1 MNMYQLLEKAVATWP
16 DNLFLVREEV
26 TFSQFIE
33 QVKARAASLSAA
45 GVKQGDIV
53 GILSHNIPQ
62 FPLTLFAV
70 WYLGGTVLLLD
81 TNLTPFEYD
90 NMTATTDCHIVC
102 AEKSFFYKTDKFKFY
117 DITKKDGKQNPEL
130 SPAPLESLDVAT
142 LSFTSGSTGT
152 PKVVPLT
159 HFNLIECANSLDDM
173 RDYFHSGEIMYGFLP
188 MYHIFGFAVEILA
201 TLHYGSGVLLQP
213 TVNPK
218 EIMEDFKKYRPHA
231 IPAVPRLF
239 EVIRNRIIDQI
250 KSQHKWWL
258 ASLVLKYGNLLNKI
272 GLGFLVKKVQ
282 DPVRAIFGGR
292 VSLLIA
298 GGAATKPEVETFYE
312 RLGMRFIQGY
322 GLTETVGP
330 ICISKHTKKRI
341 PFAFGGPTSNNECE
355 IRDMN
360 EDGVGVLWLR
370 GHQVFGG
377 YLNNPGVNETVFD
390 ERGFFNTGDMVSMDK
405 NGELHFAGRKKQV
418 IVLDSG
424 KNVYPDEL
432 EALFMEIEG
441 VKNVAVFEHR
451 VKDKT
456 VTYGVFSVTD
466 DMTLEKLSAAVA
478 NANKKVASY
487 KWVTHFAM
495 TTDDLPMTSTQKVK
509 HHVVRQNLIE
519 GKYPIRKE

>member
-1 MNMYQLLEKAVATWP
+1 MNMYQLLEKAAATWP
-16 DNLFLVREEV
+16 DNLFLVREGV
-26 TFSQFIE
+26 TFSGFVE
-33 QVKARAASLSAA
+33 LVKRRAAELHAA
-45 GVKQGDIV
+45 GMKRGDIV
-53 GILSHNIPQ
+53 GVLSHNIPQ
-62 FPLTLFAV
+62 MPTTMFAI

-90 NMTATTDCHIVC
+90 NMAATTDCHLVC
-102 AEKSFFYKTDKFKFY
+102 AEKSFFYKTKKFKFF
-117 DITKKDGKQNPEL
+117 DITQTDGKANGRL
-130 SPAPLESLDVAT
+130 KPAPLEPLDVAT

-159 HFNLIECANSLDDM
+159 HFNLIECSKSLDDM
-173 RDYFHSGEIMYGFLP
+173 RDYIGPGDIMYGFLP
-188 MYHIFGFAVEILA
+188 MYHIFGFAVELLA
-201 TLHYGSGVLLQP
+201 TLHYGAGVLLQP

-218 EIMEDFKKYRPHA
+218 EIMADFKEFRPHA

-239 EVIRNRIIDQI
+239 EVIRNRIIDTLKAKHI
-250 KSQHKWWL
+250 WWL
-258 ASLVLKYGNLLNKI
+258 ASLVLKYGHILKKI
-272 GLGFLVKKVQ
+272 GLGFLVRRIQ

-312 RLGMRFIQGY
+312 RLGMKFIQGY

-330 ICISKHTKKRI
+330 ICISKPLKKRF
-341 PFAFGGPTSNNECE
+341 PFAFGAPTTNNECE

-360 EDGVGVLWLR
+360 EDGVGVLWVR

-377 YLNNPGVNETVFD
+377 YLNNPDANEVVFD

-432 EALFMEIEG
+432 EALFMKIPG
-441 VKNVAVFEHR
+441 VNNVAVFEHKI
-451 VKDKT
+451 KDKT
-456 VTYGVFSVTD
+456 VAYGVFSVD
-466 DMTLEKLSAAVA
+466 ASMTMDKLAEAVA

-495 TTDDLPMTSTQKVK
+495 TTEELPTTSTQKIK
-509 HHVVRQNLIE
+509 HHIVRQNLID
-519 GKYPIRKE
+519 GKYPLRRE